1 MSLGQ
6 SIRPVPFYILEK
18 GGKRAVL
25 PLVVENPPFYIAYFA
40 LVCLFF
46 LGFALLSLYFPGEI
60 CYNGCILLFNLKGE
74 FLLDSSP
81 IWRQLLLQAALILLN
96 AFFAATEIAVLSLNE
111 NKVRKQ
117 SEEGNK
123 QAAKLLKIIEQ
134 PTTFLSTIQVGITL
148 AGFLGSAFAA
158 DNFASLL
165 TNWLVNTVGFHS
177 ISASALNTISVIVI
191 TLILSYFTLV
201 LGELVPKRIAMQKP
215 DAVIKISLNVVRF
228 LSVVLRPITWFLSV
242 STNGVLRLLGID
254 PNKEAE
260 EVSEEEIRMM
270 VDIGEENGSIETGE
284 KEMIENIFEFNNNT
298 AEDVMIH
305 RTDMEI
311 IWLEDSPEQILAR
324 IEETGLSRFPVCDE
338 DVDDVVGILATREYL
353 LNQQLA
359 NPKPLKELL
368 RTPYFV
374 PESIHADIL
383 FRKMQ
388 ELKCHMA
395 IVVDEYGG
403 TSGLITMEDLLECI
417 VGNIYDEFDPQEEQE
432 ITKLG
437 DNLWRI
443 SGSADLEEIA
453 KTLDITLPEEEEYD
467 TLGGMILD
475 HLNAIPE
482 DGSTFSLDLAGMH
495 IDVLTIADRR
505 IEWTNV
511 SLLPKAD
518 PAPAEEEE

>member
-1 MSLGQ
+1 M
-6 SIRPVPFYILEK
+6 
-18 GGKRAVL
+18 
-25 PLVVENPPFYIAYFA
+25 
-40 LVCLFF
+40 
-46 LGFALLSLYFPGEI
+46 
-60 CYNGCILLFNLKGE
+60 
-74 FLLDSSP
+74 LDSSP

-117 SEEGNK
+117 SEEGDK
-123 QAAKLLKIIEQ
+123 RAAKLLKIIEQ

-165 TNWLVNTVGFHS
+165 TDWLVNDIGLTG

-215 DAVIKISLNVVRF
+215 NAIIKISLSVVRF
-228 LSVVLRPITWFLSV
+228 LSIVLRPITWFLSI

-270 VDIGEENGSIETGE
+270 VDIGEESGTIESGE

-311 IWLEDSPEQILAR
+311 IWLDDTPEQILAR
-324 IEETGLSRFPVCDE
+324 IQETGLSRFPVCDE
-338 DVDDVVGILATREYL
+338 DIDDVVGLLATREYL
-353 LNQQLA
+353 LNSQLPQ
-359 NPKPLKELL
+359 PKPLKELL
-368 RTPYFV
+368 RAPYFV
-374 PESIHADIL
+374 PESIHTDVL

-388 ELKCHMA
+388 EMKCHMA

-432 ITKLG
+432 ITKLS
-437 DNLWRI
+437 DNLWKVA
-443 SGSADLEEIA
+443 GSAELDDLAE
-453 KTLDITLPEEEEYD
+453 TLAITLPEEEEYD
-467 TLGGMILD
+467 TLGGLILD

-482 DGSTFSLDLAGMH
+482 DGTTFSLDLLGMH
-495 IDVLTIADRR
+495 IEVLEIQDRR
-505 IEWTNV
+505 IEWTNI
-511 SLLPKAD
+511 SLLPKEEAD
-518 PAPAEEEE
+518 AENAD